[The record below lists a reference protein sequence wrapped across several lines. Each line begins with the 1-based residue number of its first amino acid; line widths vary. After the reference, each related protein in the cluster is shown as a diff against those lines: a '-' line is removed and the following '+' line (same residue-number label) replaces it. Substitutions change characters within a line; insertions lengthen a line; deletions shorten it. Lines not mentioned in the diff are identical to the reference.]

1 MVNGF
6 FNLPIPSLPLRVT
19 FTIAFVCS
27 QLDSLIILF
36 PLSVLPHPC
45 FYSLDYSLSISACSS
60 MLRCVQVLT
69 YLWSYKSIL
78 WFDFLAHNIYPG
90 QSIPW
95 FRYSVLYIPTEARPD
110 RDDVVIMLWIRIRN
124 VLFSNLGWDTGFHD
138 WNFWWFCQSIHA
150 NDRIIQQL
158 GHNYF
163 LPNPFLFIIQQS
175 YHSMLC
181 IIDWNTMQQD
191 FTVRN

>member
-19 FTIAFVCS
+19 LTIAFVCS

-36 PLSVLPHPC
+36 PLPVLPHPC
-45 FYSLDYSLSISACSS
+45 FYSLDYSLPISACSS

-95 FRYSVLYIPTEARPD
+95 FRYSVSIYTHRSATRPWWRSDNVLDSYSECALFESRMRHRFSLLKFLVVLSVSRQTPGLYI
-110 RDDVVIMLWIRIRN
+110 
-124 VLFSNLGWDTGFHD
+124 G
-138 WNFWWFCQSIHA
+138 
-150 NDRIIQQL
+150 
-158 GHNYF
+158 
-163 LPNPFLFIIQQS
+163 
-175 YHSMLC
+175 
-181 IIDWNTMQQD
+181 
-191 FTVRN
+191 